1 MIYIIFGLAAIVTIL
16 AAIELSNN
24 ADVLSGKS
32 SLGGLLVGTVLLGGA
47 TSLPEVTTSISSVL
61 IANPDIAVGNMLGSN
76 MFNIFI
82 IACFDMYYRK
92 IRLFHSSNRGHL
104 YTAGLGLILSTMT
117 LIAMVSKLN
126 IMVFGIGLDSFL
138 IALVYG
144 IGMYVISIVSEGMP
158 DNQMTALD
166 FDEKEVNNSKS
177 RKTTSIRQAALNFFL
192 AAVVIMIAG
201 TLLSIFGDKIAE
213 VTGLGSTFVGSFLL
227 AGTTS
232 LPEAVAVFIAL
243 RLRNVNIAIGSIL
256 GSNIFNMLILM
267 GTDIVYRKGPILS
280 NVAPTHE
287 ITAITVTILSILV
300 MISILRKHVISTIS
314 YVIPSLL
321 IIIGYFVA
329 TFLIFNG
336 GI

>member
-1 MIYIIFGLAAIVTIL
+1 MIYILFGLAAIVTIL

-24 ADVLSGKS
+24 ADVLSGRT
-32 SLGGLLVGTVLLGGA
+32 SLGGLFVGTVLLGGA

-82 IACFDMYYRK
+82 IACFDVYYRK
-92 IRLFHSSNRGHL
+92 IRFFHSSNRGHL

-126 IMVFGIGLDSFL
+126 IMLFGIGLDSFL
-138 IALVYG
+138 IAIVYG
-144 IGMYVISIVSEGMP
+144 IGMYVISIVSEGLP
-158 DNQMTALD
+158 DNQMTDLD
-166 FDEKEVNNSKS
+166 FDQKEVNNSKS
-177 RKTTSIRQAALNFFL
+177 RKTTNIRQAVLNFFL

-227 AGTTS
+227 AATTS

-243 RLRNVNIAIGSIL
+243 RLRNINIAIGSIL

-267 GTDIVYRKGPILS
+267 GTDIVYRNGPILS
-280 NVAPTHE
+280 NVASTHE

-329 TFLIFNG
+329 TYLIFNG

>member
-1 MIYIIFGLAAIVTIL
+1 MVFILFGLAAIVTIL

-82 IACFDMYYRK
+82 IACFDIYYRK

-138 IALVYG
+138 IAIVYG
-144 IGMYVISIVSEGMP
+144 IGMYVISIVSEGLP
-158 DNQMTALD
+158 DNQMRALD
-166 FDEKEVNNSKS
+166 FDQKEVNNTKF
-177 RKTTSIRQAALNFFL
+177 RKTTSIRQAVLNFFL

-201 TLLSIFGDKIAE
+201 TLLSIFGDEIAE

-227 AGTTS
+227 AATTS

-243 RLRNVNIAIGSIL
+243 RLRNINIAIGSIL

-267 GTDIVYRKGPILS
+267 GTDIVYRNGPILS
-280 NVAPTHE
+280 NVASTHE

-300 MISILRKHVISTIS
+300 MISIIRKHVTSTIS

-329 TFLIFNG
+329 TYLIFNG
-336 GI
+336 GM